1 VHGRG
6 AEIGRLLECDRL
18 SIAMLWLTRAVLAA
32 FLILLAFRAGHVVLV
47 AIEAISFPLDLDY
60 GEGIVLQQALLIL
73 TDRAYGDI
81 NSYPFIVFHYPPV
94 YHLVVRCLTA
104 LGCDLVVAGRTISVV
119 ATVAI
124 SGIVGLLVHG
134 GLSSS
139 LTQRARLFGAAAG
152 GLAVF
157 AFLPV
162 ALWMPFAR
170 VDMLAIA
177 FSLAGLLCAARAPGS
192 RVSLHAAVLFFVLA
206 VFTKQTSV
214 AAPAAAVLMLLI
226 TNRADGFRMIAA
238 GLALGLTVLGLAM
251 LLTEGR
257 FLSHLI
263 TYNINRYDLGTA
275 RKLFAYLIFHLA
287 FLSLAAAALGQ
298 GWHDLRRTLA
308 GAGLTAYA
316 KLLRSKLPARIFLML
331 VIHFIFS
338 GAMLL
343 LVVKSG
349 AGPNY
354 FIPWLC
360 TGAALLG
367 LLFGRVAG
375 VVTGSADTTG
385 WLTPLTEP
393 AFAVC
398 GIVQLLIL
406 PDPIHPRIAEGAESR
421 LVAEELIREV
431 RDADRPVIS
440 DDMVLLLQA
449 GKEVPWEPAIF
460 AELASIGRW
469 DESLIIYRIRSG
481 SIAFVVTVGTRGQ
494 SLFDSRYNS
503 PVADVIDQTFPRKV
517 RRGWLTLHLPPG

>member
-6 AEIGRLLECDRL
+6 AEIGKLLESNRP
-18 SIAMLWLTRAVLAA
+18 SIAVLWLTRAALAA
-32 FLILLAFRAGHVVLV
+32 FLTLLAFRAGRVVLV
-47 AIEAISFPLDLDY
+47 AIEAIGFPLDLDY

-73 TDRAYGDI
+73 TGRAYGDI

-94 YHLVVRCLTA
+94 YHLVVRSLMA
-104 LGCDLVVAGRTISVV
+104 LGYDLVLAGRTVSVA

-124 SGIVGLLVHG
+124 AGIVGLLVHG
-134 GLSSS
+134 GLSSN
-139 LTQRARLFGAAAG
+139 LNQQARLFGAAAG

-162 ALWMPFAR
+162 ALWMPLAR

-177 FSLAGLLCAARAPGS
+177 LSLAGLLCAARAPNS
-192 RVSLHAAVLFFVLA
+192 RVNLHAAVLFFVLA
-206 VFTKQTSV
+206 VYTKQTSV

-238 GLALGLTVLGLAM
+238 GFALGVTALGLAM

-263 TYNINRYDLGTA
+263 TFNINRYNLSTA
-275 RKLFAYLIFHLA
+275 RKLFAHLIFHSA
-287 FLSLAAAALGQ
+287 FLSLAAAALGY
-298 GWHDLRRTLA
+298 GWHQLRRTLA
-308 GAGLTAYA
+308 GAGHTAYA
-316 KLLRSKLPARIFLML
+316 ELLRSELSARIFLML
-331 VIHFIFS
+331 VIHFILS

-343 LVVKSG
+343 LVIKSG

-360 TGAALLG
+360 TCAALVG
-367 LLFGRVAG
+367 LLLGRVAS
-375 VVTGSADTTG
+375 VVAGNADPTG
-385 WLTPLTEP
+385 WLTPLTAP
-393 AFAVC
+393 AFAAC

-431 RDADRPVIS
+431 RAADRPVIS

-460 AELASIGRW
+460 AELASMGRW
-469 DESLIIYRIRSG
+469 DESLIIERIRSG

-494 SLFDSRYNS
+494 ILFDSRYNS
-503 PVADVIDQTFPRKV
+503 PVADVIDQTFPRKI